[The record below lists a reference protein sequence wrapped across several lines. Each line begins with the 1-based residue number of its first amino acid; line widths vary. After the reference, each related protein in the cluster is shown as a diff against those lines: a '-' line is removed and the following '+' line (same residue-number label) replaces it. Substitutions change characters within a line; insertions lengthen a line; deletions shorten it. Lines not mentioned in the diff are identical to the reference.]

1 MPIPK
6 DIDPDA
12 VKLFEEHDW
21 PGNDWAWS
29 FVQARRPGKESTES
43 YRRRQPPSISYEEL
57 QDHNL
62 VVTDSRD
69 MREAA
74 EAVTWL
80 QERIKSLEPS

>member
-6 DIDPDA
+6 DMDPDA

-21 PGNDWAWS
+21 PWSDWAWS

-62 VVTDSRD
+62 IITDTRD
-69 MREAA
+69 IGQAA
-74 EAVTWL
+74 EAVAWL
-80 QERIKSLEPS
+80 QKKIESLEPA